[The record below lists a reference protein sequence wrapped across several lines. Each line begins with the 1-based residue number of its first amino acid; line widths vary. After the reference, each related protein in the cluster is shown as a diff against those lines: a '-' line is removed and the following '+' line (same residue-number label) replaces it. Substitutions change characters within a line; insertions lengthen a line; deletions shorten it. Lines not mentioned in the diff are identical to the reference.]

1 VSAGGSH
8 SCAVLTSG
16 AVRCWGNNAN
26 GQLGTGLTTS
36 LSFASTIATGIA
48 SGVNV
53 SAGGS
58 HTLLVSTSSVLSS
71 VVNAMG
77 LNTNGQLGDGSV
89 TQRTA
94 PTQLVL

>member
-1 VSAGGSH
+1 
-8 SCAVLTSG
+8 
-16 AVRCWGNNAN
+16 
-26 GQLGTGLTTS
+26 
-36 LSFASTIATGIA
+36 
-48 SGVNV
+48 V